1 MLHDKVIRKEK
12 NKGIYLIH
20 VHTLTNTFI
29 IKEGGN
35 TTIEVLISVTGS
47 AGPHG
52 LSIPAACTAAWTHRR
67 VFSCSGPHSK
77 LTAFQVTY

>member
-20 VHTLTNTFI
+20 VHVLTNTFI

-35 TTIEVLISVTGS
+35 TTTEVLISVTGS

-52 LSIPAACTAAWTHRR
+52 LSIPAACTATWTHSR
-67 VFSCSGPHSK
+67 VFCSGPHSK
-77 LTAFQVTY
+77 LIAFQVT

>member
-20 VHTLTNTFI
+20 VHVLTNTFI

-35 TTIEVLISVTGS
+35 TTTEVLISVTGS

-52 LSIPAACTAAWTHRR
+52 LSILAACTPTHSR
-67 VFSCSGPHSK
+67 VFCSGPHSK
-77 LTAFQVTY
+77 LIAFQIT